1 MNKAAIV
8 EICEHIRKRQ
18 KRYGAEDAFRFHKF
32 HNGKELARAIYGRNK
47 EDEVA
52 ADRANKQKDARKKSS
67 KQQRSQKQKDA
78 GNQKG
83 KEKEGAGANQT
94 GVGGSEGNTGHVIP
108 PEDSNID
115 PSLRDLSD
123 QLRQSSDQPSNEQP
137 NMDDP
142 KIIVNED
149 QMRYLLTKGY
159 PPAIPINGP
168 NDGPPLYLF
177 PSSAKKDLCIETQQ
191 SKENPDGATSEPRTT
206 LTCIN
211 TQENPTDRHGEGPVP
226 NPNQERPRPRPK
238 PRATKKAVNTQENA
252 TEDEE
257 TVLDQ
262 GPSHQDTRSTGTGS
276 RGQKTVTFDEPP
288 RRSLR
293 TKKREEQ
300 AQGGKKKVQNKKGQ

>member
-8 EICEHIRKRQ
+8 ELCEHIRKRQ

-47 EDEVA
+47 QDEVA

-67 KQQRSQKQKDA
+67 KQQRNPKQKDA
-78 GNQKG
+78 GKQKG

-94 GVGGSEGNTGHVIP
+94 GVGGSEGNSGHVIP

-115 PSLRDLSD
+115 PSLRDPSD
-123 QLRQSSDQPSNEQP
+123 QLRQSSDQLSNEQP

-149 QMRYLLTKGY
+149 QMRHLLTKGY

-191 SKENPDGATSEPRTT
+191 SEDNTDGANSEPRT
-206 LTCIN
+206 
-211 TQENPTDRHGEGPVP
+211 
-226 NPNQERPRPRPK
+226 
-238 PRATKKAVNTQENA
+238 NTQENA
-252 TEDEE
+252 TDQHGEGSVPNTNSDRPRPRPNPRPTMKVVNTQEIASEDQE
-257 TVLDQ
+257 TVLHQ
-262 GPSHQDTRSTGTGS
+262 VPSHQDTRSTGTGI
-276 RGQKTVTFDEPP
+276 RGQKTVTFNEPP